1 MSIKCLKNF
10 YDKTIVWFDLE
21 EMFMKNNCKW
31 CGSKYDFRMV
41 QISELFGEVGI
52 SLSEN
57 LRQVNST
64 NAFKFCPVCGRE
76 LTKENFD
83 GHKI

>member
-1 MSIKCLKNF
+1 M
-10 YDKTIVWFDLE
+10 E
-21 EMFMKNNCKW
+21 NNCSL

-52 SLSEN
+52 SLTGN
-57 LRQVNST
+57 LRQVNSA
-64 NAFKFCPVCGRE
+64 NAFEFCPVCGRE
-76 LTKENFD
+76 VTKENFG